1 MPTFNE
7 CVMAIP
13 EITFGKSGETPVI
26 KRIIID
32 VVETKSPCQEL
43 TDKLLTSARKI
54 LAIS

>member
-7 CVMAIP
+7 CVLAIP
-13 EITFGKSGETPVI
+13 ELTFGKSGETPVI